1 MATSTDD
8 VSTTSLVGSCNGCSA
23 KPSVSSVTADAIA
36 AIAEEEEE
44 EDVSVDVLI
53 LFLDA
58 VPPRGLR
65 RLDSGGGGGGCLAIT

>member
-23 KPSVSSVTADAIA
+23 KTSVSSVTADAIA

-44 EDVSVDVLI
+44 DVSVDVLI
-53 LFLDA
+53 LFLDV

-65 RLDSGGGGGGCLAIT
+65 RLDSGGGGGGSLEIT

>member
-23 KPSVSSVTADAIA
+23 KTSVSSVTADAIA
-36 AIAEEEEE
+36 AVAEEEEE
-44 EDVSVDVLI
+44 DISVDVLI
-53 LFLDA
+53 LFLDV

-65 RLDSGGGGGGCLAIT
+65 RLDSGGGGGGSLEIT

>member
-8 VSTTSLVGSCNGCSA
+8 VSTTSMVGSCNGCSA
-23 KPSVSSVTADAIA
+23 KTSVSSVTADAIA

-44 EDVSVDVLI
+44 DVSVDVLI
-53 LFLDA
+53 LFLDV

-65 RLDSGGGGGGCLAIT
+65 RLDSGGGGGGSLEIT